1 MKGGDKGH
9 TVRRV
14 KIGEQRK
21 SGGWRRWGHCKEG
34 GDGGHSVRR
43 VETVGT
49 L

>member
-14 KIGEQRK
+14 EIGEQRK
-21 SGGWRRWGHCKEG
+21 SGEWRWG
-34 GDGGHSVRR
+34 
-43 VETVGT
+43 T